1 MLIVAFSM
9 MFAALLIFLLWNL
22 FIKCRA
28 PTPGEGLGFARA
40 GTRRRYVL
48 FTLRR

>member
-28 PTPGEGLGFARA
+28 FWLARKSR
-40 GTRRRYVL
+40 GRRRRGA
-48 FTLRR
+48 T